1 MAVKVPY
8 PLTRLRWP
16 EFFWLVRCR
25 HYRNKQACGWWY
37 SCGLPWQL
45 LHGSALPGVF
55 GLAWPALEHM
65 HEWTQELTHRL
76 RCESEIAWE
85 CTVLVRCV
93 YAWNS
98 ASEPREKTCISVSL
112 THIWQFC
119 QVTSVVSRHA
129 CLLRKALWKSPVT
142 NSAGLQRYQ
151 RRAENALSRGIY
163 TFDIRQYL
171 DMWAGWASTGTVLC
185 WNL

>member
-55 GLAWPALEHM
+55 GSAWPALEHM

-76 RCESEIAWE
+76 RCERESAWE
-85 CTVLVRCV
+85 CTALVWCV
-93 YAWNS
+93 YTWHS
-98 ASEPREKTCISVSL
+98 ASGPREKMHLGIAHTHLAIPPSYICCTETCLFTEESPL
-112 THIWQFC
+112 
-119 QVTSVVSRHA
+119 
-129 CLLRKALWKSPVT
+129 KSPVT
-142 NSAGLQRYQ
+142 NVARLLRRQ
-151 RRAENALSRGIY
+151 RRAEDAQSRGIY
-163 TFDIRQYL
+163 TFDMCQYL
-171 DMWAGWASTGTVLC
+171 DMWAGGASTGTVLC